1 MRPRWSA
8 AGLALLLLLSL
19 AFPGGGASAAPPT
32 VSSCPVSASSGVNLG
47 SLNGSGGALAARS
60 ADPRA
65 VPNRGFATNLTMF
78 LMPSPVPKNATFLVL
93 SEEVVGT
100 TLLAMGLVALSTLGP
115 YPLPFWAVLDN
126 TTGALVTCGVGS
138 YSPTPGTP
146 LDFRAEE
153 TNGTTWSVT
162 MNGSPF
168 GGSASIPLNASEA
181 TWTGGIA
188 LVSLA
193 AYNGTAWI
201 PGAVDLPQAL
211 TVLTGVPYY
220 LPSPVTAFWTG
231 RAGTSWGE
239 AGTSQNGSLPLGTL
253 QVGSALAF
261 PPNGTVLWQRP
272 PPVPA
277 NVTVS
282 VSPSTVSGGASA
294 EVSARATHGGR
305 PLSGQA
311 LVWSSSSGGSFGPA
325 PPTDAD
331 GWSNTSFVAPVLS
344 ITGTVELTATLT
356 GSAFVGTGSA
366 NVTVLSSQGI
376 NVTLVAQAVPSSG
389 PPGENLTV
397 TLRATVGN
405 APGGSVPLAPL
416 EISVETSP
424 LEVEI
429 APQSPW
435 STNASGVAVG
445 HLLLP
450 AAPGTVEVTFQLTS
464 PGYRGRTTLNLTV
477 TPAAPARAPSGLSSL
492 EEGMVI
498 LGVVAALAL
507 VAVAWVLR
515 RRRTARDPGDPP
527 TPPGTLT
534 ACPGCGAPVPT
545 PTPRF
550 CPACGVPFPGT
561 RDGNPPSP

>member
-47 SLNGSGGALAARS
+47 ALNGSGGALAARS

-168 GGSASIPLNASEA
+168 GGSTSIPLNASEA

-193 AYNGTAWI
+193 AYNGTAWV

-211 TVLTGVPYY
+211 TVLTATPYY

-231 RAGTSWGE
+231 RAGASWGQ
-239 AGTSQNGSLPLGTL
+239 AGTAQNVSLPLGAL
-253 QVGSALAF
+253 QVGSSLAF
-261 PPNGTVLWQRP
+261 TPNGTVLWQRP
-272 PPVPA
+272 APVPA

-282 VSPSTVSGGASA
+282 VSPSTVPGGARA
-294 EVSARATHGGR
+294 EVSARVTHGGR
-305 PLSGQA
+305 PLSGLA
-311 LVWSSSSGGSFGPA
+311 LAWNSSSGGSFGPA
-325 PPTDAD
+325 PPTDAG
-331 GWSNTSFVAPVLS
+331 GWSNTSFVAPVLKS
-344 ITGTVELTATLT
+344 TATVQLTATLT
-356 GSAFVGTGSA
+356 GTASAGGGSV

-376 NVTLVAQAVPSSG
+376 NVTLTAQAVPSSG

-397 TLRATVGN
+397 TLRAAVGT
-405 APGGSVPLAPL
+405 ALGGSVPLPPL
-416 EISVETSP
+416 QISVGTSP
-424 LEVEI
+424 AGAEI
-429 APQSPW
+429 IPQSPW
-435 STNASGVAVG
+435 LTNASGVAVG

-450 AAPGTVEVTFQLTS
+450 AAPGTLELTFQLVS
-464 PGYRGRTTLNLTV
+464 PGYRGRATLNLTV
-477 TPAAPARAPSGLSSL
+477 APVPPVQGPSRLSSP
-492 EEGMVI
+492 EEGVVV
-498 LGVVAALAL
+498 LGVAAVL
-507 VAVAWVLR
+507 VLGAVTWGLR
-515 RRRTARDPGDPP
+515 RRRTARSSRKPP
-527 TPPGTLT
+527 TSPGPLT

-545 PTPRF
+545 PAPRF
-550 CPACGVPFPGT
+550 CPACGVPLPGT
-561 RDGNPPSP
+561 REGSSPAP